1 MSHQFH
7 FYNENFNTNYKYFL
21 GTVTKTLMKCKL
33 CFLILQ
39 ANYFKS
45 DVINRGGMSSYLMKF
60 SDKMWEKGLK
70 IMHFMLH
77 RGTEAMDFE
86 PVLKLFNV
94 QCNDTNGEVKAL
106 AHTLDI
112 LKTNANHAH
121 KVYKHAENKHERV
134 NGHDESYDPT
144 VIVNFPL
151 KKLNLCLKLQ
161 FL

>member
-1 MSHQFH
+1 
-7 FYNENFNTNYKYFL
+7 
-21 GTVTKTLMKCKL
+21 MKCKL

-144 VIVNFPL
+144 VIVNFLL